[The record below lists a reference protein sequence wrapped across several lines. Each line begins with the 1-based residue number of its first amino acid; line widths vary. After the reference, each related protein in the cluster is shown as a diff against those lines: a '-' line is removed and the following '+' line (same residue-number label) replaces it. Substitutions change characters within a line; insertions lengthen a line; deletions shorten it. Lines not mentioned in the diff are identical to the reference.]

1 MVQSTLHLPGHF
13 AVIMDG
19 NGRWAERRG
28 KARSVG
34 HVAGARAMRDVV
46 SHCASVG
53 IAQLTLYAF
62 SSDNW
67 SRPSVEVRAL
77 LALFTSH
84 FRSQSAALARAGVRL
99 TVIGRRAR
107 LPLSLRSAIRDA
119 ESATARG
126 TGMHLRVA
134 IDYSSRDAIQR
145 AKSASDP
152 VPESVPK
159 NASNS
164 TSRSALNTVP
174 DTAPHAALHTA
185 LDSTDGSVL
194 LPPVDLLLRTGGE
207 RRLSDFL
214 VWECAYA
221 ELLFIDALW
230 PDVTAS
236 ILDQAFADFA
246 ARDRR
251 FGRLTQRASA

>member
-1 MVQSTLHLPGHF
+1 MMQSTLQLPAHL

-19 NGRWAERRG
+19 NGRWAEGRG
-28 KARSVG
+28 KSRSAG

-46 SHCASVG
+46 SHCARSG

-67 SRPSVEVRAL
+67 SRPTAEVRAL
-77 LALFTSH
+77 LSLFTSH

-99 TVIGRRAR
+99 TVIGRRDR
-107 LPLSLRSAIRDA
+107 LPLALRGAIRDA
-119 ESATARG
+119 EAATVRG
-126 TGMHLRVA
+126 TIMHLRVA

-145 AKSASDP
+145 AHA
-152 VPESVPK
+152 
-159 NASNS
+159 
-164 TSRSALNTVP
+164 TSRTTP
-174 DTAPHAALHTA
+174 DL
-185 LDSTDGSVL
+185 SDGSAI

-214 VWECAYA
+214 LWECAYA
-221 ELLFIDALW
+221 ELLFIDVLW
-230 PDVTAS
+230 PDITPA

-251 FGRLTQRASA
+251 FGNVARRASA